1 MRNILP
7 SFKYKPTQELL
18 DMAHDDLTKYFAR
31 LDEHNRKWER
41 IEFFAMG
48 FCLGGGLCTVLMY
61 IVHVL

>member
-1 MRNILP
+1 
-7 SFKYKPTQELL
+7 
-18 DMAHDDLTKYFAR
+18 MAHDDLTKYFAR

-61 IVHVL
+61 IVQVLGFIIIEMKQKEHM